1 MRYALISGLA
11 LCAVA
16 TQAFPQ
22 KTEKRTI
29 PCKSPENAA
38 SCYWTRG
45 RLSVYNGNPTWRIWK
60 IGTQR
65 ILGVYSAPN
74 SWLRDAE
81 DSEHPKLPPNLER
94 IYDADYKRRVA
105 RKEWDAEFPESA
117 FSDFEA
123 CPLEPERK
131 GEMQAVCIGSAK
143 NIVLQ
148 RYVPRY

>member
-1 MRYALISGLA
+1 MRYALIAALA

-60 IGTQR
+60 IGT
-65 ILGVYSAPN
+65 
-74 SWLRDAE
+74 
-81 DSEHPKLPPNLER
+81 
-94 IYDADYKRRVA
+94 
-105 RKEWDAEFPESA
+105 
-117 FSDFEA
+117 
-123 CPLEPERK
+123 
-131 GEMQAVCIGSAK
+131 
-143 NIVLQ
+143 
-148 RYVPRY
+148 